1 MTTSKRKP
9 SWRTSSRTFTTYFDY
24 FPPRA
29 PETAAANS
37 PEQDPPLQRAGVAT
51 LTTLGSTCSDWPP
64 RWIDDDGGAT
74 WPVNGYANEGERRTD
89 WFVTGVVKY
98 HRTLATTLNT
108 LIAEG
113 FAIRALAEFAPTAE
127 QVARDPTL
135 APERER
141 PMLLLVSA
149 EAVG

>member
-1 MTTSKRKP
+1 MVRSALVTGGRLVFSIEHP
-9 SWRTSSRTFTTYFDY
+9 IFM
-24 FPPRA
+24 
-29 PETAAANS
+29 AAA
-37 PEQDPPLQRAGVAT
+37 R
-51 LTTLGSTCSDWPP
+51 P